1 MTTRPPEG
9 LDSASGDDLLRAL
22 AERVG
27 GSADAR
33 MVYGEPVERD
43 GVTIVPVAQ
52 VRWGFGIGSGFR
64 ENPLRTGGGGAVAS
78 PVGYLELTASGCQ
91 YVPIKQNGV
100 GPGVGVAAL
109 LAVARLL
116 GRRHRG

>member
-1 MTTRPPEG
+1 
-9 LDSASGDDLLRAL
+9 
-22 AERVG
+22 
-27 GSADAR
+27 

-78 PVGYLELTASGCQ
+78 PVGYLEIRAGGCQ
-91 YVPIKQNGV
+91 YVPIKQSRV
-100 GPGVGVAAL
+100 GPGVG
-109 LAVARLL
+109 LAVLGAAARLF
-116 GRRHRG
+116 GRRRRG